1 MTNVCLANNEQP
13 RSILNTLDPWTNF
26 HSKVRRSEGWKR
38 SSMKRCYVGCLN
50 VRTLR
55 LERIVKKGKLLSKNE
70 AKIDYYK
77 DIMRENGLYVP
88 AMSEVRR
95 DDSG

>member
-1 MTNVCLANNEQP
+1 M
-13 RSILNTLDPWTNF
+13 
-26 HSKVRRSEGWKR
+26 
-38 SSMKRCYVGCLN
+38 
-50 VRTLR
+50 RTLR